1 MIDGRPTIA
10 STLNADDDVALLALP
25 TAGVPVTEMPT
36 VELPT
41 VMKARVSPVAVTG
54 RQMRPRPRPTCFNVL
69 GRTPAHNAHT
79 HTHRLHKRTHA
90 HTPVSGSYNGVVG
103 AILKRN
109 TEMWATAVSHT
120 TTPV

>member
-10 STLNADDDVALLALP
+10 STSNADDDVALLALP
-25 TAGVPVTEMPT
+25 TAGVPVIEMPT

-54 RQMRPRPRPTCFNVL
+54 RQMRPRPRPTCFKVL

-79 HTHRLHKRTHA
+79 HTGYTHARTHTHRLVA
-90 HTPVSGSYNGVVG
+90 AIMVG
-103 AILKRN
+103 AVLKRN

>member
-25 TAGVPVTEMPT
+25 TAGVPVIETPT

-54 RQMRPRPRPTCFNVL
+54 RQMRPRPRPTCFKVL

-79 HTHRLHKRTHA
+79 HA
-90 HTPVSGSYNGVVG
+90 NTPVSGCYNGVVG
-103 AILKRN
+103 AVLKRN